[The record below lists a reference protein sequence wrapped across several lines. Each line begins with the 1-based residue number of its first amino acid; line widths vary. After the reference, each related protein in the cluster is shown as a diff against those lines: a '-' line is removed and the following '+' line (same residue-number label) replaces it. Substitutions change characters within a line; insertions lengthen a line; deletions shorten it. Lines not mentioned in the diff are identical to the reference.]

1 LVWGPFARSC
11 LRKVLSRCLS
21 YIFLIYLIF
30 SQTGESPSFIFCLRV
45 FHLIVNISFTPFYAT
60 FTLFHVK
67 CRKNLEM
74 SLTGYGSDG
83 SVDFL
88 NDFLEESEYT
98 QCQ

>member
-1 LVWGPFARSC
+1 MSAKGVEPLPF
-11 LRKVLSRCLS
+11 
-21 YIFLIYLIF
+21 IYLSHLSNF
-30 SQTGESPSFIFCLRV
+30 LSNCLV
-45 FHLIVNISFTPFYAT
+45 SFTPFYAT

-74 SLTGYGSDG
+74 SLAGYGSDG